1 MKKVIV
7 DPVTRIEGHA
17 RIIMDIDD
25 KGRAGKCRLQVLEIR
40 GFEKLLEGMEL
51 LKMPLITGRIC
62 GVCPAAHHAVSVVA
76 IENGLGVKAPRDA
89 ALLRE
94 LMYMGHVLHSHSL
107 STFVLTGPDVYC
119 GVGAKPSER
128 NVFAL
133 LKLDPDTIK
142 KVLRL
147 RTIGQKT
154 VEIVGGR
161 GVHPVTSIPGGIAGR
176 PSVEELASIAASG
189 REAIEILESISP
201 AFISKL
207 GEIDEMREPA
217 VLDYLPAAMSSDGEV
232 VPWGGMCVVRN
243 RDGSIERTFA
253 PAQYAENLIE
263 HVAEDSY
270 MKSVTLSGNPEK
282 NIFVGPL
289 ARLLVNDRFP
299 TPRANALLAEFK
311 SKPRNSALD
320 NMEARL
326 VEAVNAAERMA
337 LIAGGEL
344 GDGPLRIEVHPGAG
358 RYIGMIEAP
367 RGILIHDYT
376 ADENGRV
383 VSANLIVATQ
393 VNYDA
398 IDRAITG
405 LAAAFTPSGDDEKL
419 LNGVEFALRC
429 FDPCLACAT
438 HSAGAMPIELE
449 IRCGGE
455 RVRTVTRREVQ
466 A

>member
-1 MKKVIV
+1 
-7 DPVTRIEGHA
+7 
-17 RIIMDIDD
+17 
-25 KGRAGKCRLQVLEIR
+25 
-40 GFEKLLEGMEL
+40 
-51 LKMPLITGRIC
+51 
-62 GVCPAAHHAVSVVA
+62 
-76 IENGLGVKAPRDA
+76 
-89 ALLRE
+89 
-94 LMYMGHVLHSHSL
+94 
-107 STFVLTGPDVYC
+107 
-119 GVGAKPSER
+119 
-128 NVFAL
+128 
-133 LKLDPDTIK
+133 
-142 KVLRL
+142 
-147 RTIGQKT
+147 
-154 VEIVGGR
+154 
-161 GVHPVTSIPGGIAGR
+161 
-176 PSVEELASIAASG
+176 
-189 REAIEILESISP
+189 
-201 AFISKL
+201 
-207 GEIDEMREPA
+207 
-217 VLDYLPAAMSSDGEV
+217 
-232 VPWGGMCVVRN
+232 
-243 RDGSIERTFA
+243 
-253 PAQYAENLIE
+253 
-263 HVAEDSY
+263 

-311 SKPRNSALD
+311 AKPRNSALD

-326 VEAVNAAERMA
+326 VEAVSAAEKME
-337 LIAGGEL
+337 LIAGSEL
-344 GDGPLRIEVHPGAG
+344 GDGPLRTEVHPGAG

-393 VNYDA
+393 INYDA

-405 LAAAFTPSGDDEKL
+405 LAAALTPSGDDEKL

-449 IRCGGE
+449 IRRGGE